1 MLATVTSLG
10 LQGLF
15 CYRVTVEADLVEDG
29 HGFEIVGLPGT
40 AVKESRERVRASLR
54 NGDLSYPE
62 GRITV
67 NLAPADTVKDSP
79 IYDLPVLLAL
89 LRAGDLLPEQPPQ
102 YAFVGELS
110 MSGELRPVKGALPM
124 ARACSELGVTRLY
137 VPDANEE
144 EAALAGEVEV
154 VGVSNVQELLE
165 LLNGHRPTQP
175 LRWEQLPSVPVPEG
189 LPDFSEV
196 RGQQPAKR
204 ALEIAAAGGHNLLM
218 VGPPGAGKSMLAKC
232 LPSILP
238 PMTRE
243 ETLEASELHSVAG
256 LLTGGTLLTSRPFR
270 APHHTISNVG
280 LAGGGTRARPG
291 ELSLAHCGVL
301 FLDELPEFSRS
312 ALEVLRQPLEDGVI
326 TISRAV
332 GSVTYPS
339 RCMMVAALNPCP
351 CGQFGVEGGRCSCSQ
366 ADIARYL
373 RRISGPLLDRIDL
386 QVEVAP
392 LNFAEVS
399 APPAEPSRVIR
410 ERVCAARERQNSR
423 FHGTGIASN
432 SAMGRRQ
439 VTEYCALSSQAQD
452 FLSEAFSA
460 MNLSARSYD
469 RLCKVAR
476 TIADL
481 AGADAIAPEHLA
493 EAVQY
498 RALDRKYWKR

>member
-1 MLATVTSLG
+1 
-10 LQGLF
+10 
-15 CYRVTVEADLVEDG
+15 
-29 HGFEIVGLPGT
+29 
-40 AVKESRERVRASLR
+40 
-54 NGDLSYPE
+54 
-62 GRITV
+62 
-67 NLAPADTVKDSP
+67 
-79 IYDLPVLLAL
+79 
-89 LRAGDLLPEQPPQ
+89 
-102 YAFVGELS
+102 
-110 MSGELRPVKGALPM
+110 
-124 ARACSELGVTRLY
+124 
-137 VPDANEE
+137 
-144 EAALAGEVEV
+144 
-154 VGVSNVQELLE
+154 
-165 LLNGHRPTQP
+165 
-175 LRWEQLPSVPVPEG
+175 
-189 LPDFSEV
+189 
-196 RGQQPAKR
+196 
-204 ALEIAAAGGHNLLM
+204 
-218 VGPPGAGKSMLAKC
+218 
-232 LPSILP
+232 
-238 PMTRE
+238 
-243 ETLEASELHSVAG
+243 
-256 LLTGGTLLTSRPFR
+256 
-270 APHHTISNVG
+270 
-280 LAGGGTRARPG
+280 
-291 ELSLAHCGVL
+291 
-301 FLDELPEFSRS
+301 
-312 ALEVLRQPLEDGVI
+312 
-326 TISRAV
+326 
-332 GSVTYPS
+332 
-339 RCMMVAALNPCP
+339 MMVAAPNPCP